1 MKSKEI
7 KTLTVY
13 CGARP
18 GNDPVFMDLARAVG
32 AGLGARPVTALFG
45 ASSTGLMGA
54 FAESFLKAGVGTLK
68 GFVPEYLVK
77 GNDPDALGLSYVVT
91 KDLSERKH
99 LLMTGSDAFIVL
111 PGGMG
116 TFDEVFNTLEEKCGL
131 GAFIKGGQDDAFK
144 PIFLLNHNG
153 FFEGLRT
160 QIQTAVDAG
169 FISVRVMECLKFA
182 KSVDELMDFVG
193 Q

>member
-7 KTLTVY
+7 KTLTVF

-18 GNDPVFMDLARAVG
+18 GNDPAFMDLARAVG
-32 AGLGARPVTALFG
+32 AGLGVRPVTALFG

-77 GNDPDALGLSYVVT
+77 GNNPEALGLSYVVT

-99 LLMTGSDAFIVL
+99 LLMTGTDAFIAL

-160 QIQTAVDAG
+160 QVQTAVDAG
-169 FISVRVMECLKFA
+169 FISGRVMECLMFEDTA
-182 KSVDELMDFVG
+182 EALLASCAA
-193 Q
+193 